1 MKHPSTLSTAI
12 TIATSLFLAVQAY
25 AEVHSKTNELI
36 VVQPKDL
43 PEQARMAG
51 NSFFLYSD
59 SAGSTYL
66 YVEQQQGARLTA
78 FDVTDPGKIKVVAS
92 TSITGPGA
100 FDFVRPL
107 GGHGE
112 LVRYRDNKSVA
123 VLDLHN
129 VKAPTLHTINGLSEG
144 GATEVLGESGFLMVN
159 EPYNYVRAT
168 PRDYQVVEISSP
180 SEPTLLATVA
190 QVKHKLVKDD
200 TGTTFLLGS
209 EGLTVI
215 RRPRVEDDY
224 KLHQIQMEN

>member
-1 MKHPSTLSTAI
+1 MKRTSIVPTVI
-12 TIATSLFLAVQAY
+12 TVAASLFLVVQAP

-43 PEQARMAG
+43 PEQAQIPG

-59 SAGSTYL
+59 NSGSTYL

-78 FDVTDPGKIKVVAS
+78 FDVTDPGKIKVVVS
-92 TSITGPGA
+92 TPITAPGA

-112 LVRYRDNKSVA
+112 LVRFRDSRSVA
-123 VLDLHN
+123 VLDLHKVN
-129 VKAPTLHTINGLSEG
+129 EPTLHMINGLSEG
-144 GATEVLGESGFLMVN
+144 GTTEELGESGILMVN
-159 EPYNYVRAT
+159 EPYDYVRAT
-168 PRDYQVVEISSP
+168 PRDYQVVDISSP
-180 SEPTLLATVA
+180 SEPMLLVTVA
-190 QVKHKLVKDD
+190 QVKHKLVKND

-215 RRPRVEDDY
+215 RRPRVEDEY
-224 KLHQIQMEN
+224 KVHRLQMEN